1 VIGFSTSATGTN
13 CGGEGTQAGIGKRQI
28 GQLGPDAGD
37 GRSGLVLIREIN
49 TKASR
54 QNSGIHMCN
63 GYIMKVC
70 IALRAGTIGYIY
82 VPYIVL
88 TGLNVGRC
96 PRFY

>member
-1 VIGFSTSATGTN
+1 VGEKERKLGSGNDKSGNWDRMLGT
-13 CGGEGTQAGIGKRQI
+13 AGQ
-28 GQLGPDAGD
+28 
-37 GRSGLVLIREIN
+37 VLIREIN

-63 GYIMKVC
+63 GYIMKGC